1 MNSSGMKG
9 LSGIKGNFHVLFLE
23 EGGRV
28 IALLYSAKTLTSY
41 GLECLL
47 RPQGVQV
54 TEGKFLQSLCPL
66 WLKVTKI
73 RSFQALPNCTM
84 LLKIQSMM
92 WHIIWQLWFALPYNP
107 MAAFVRTDTFNVI
120 RFPQFPKGA
129 LDGAGGFSDLFC
141 QFCD

>member
-1 MNSSGMKG
+1 MRLSKSLVLRELKWCERLSGM
-9 LSGIKGNFHVLFLE
+9 KGNFHVLFLE
-23 EGGRV
+23 EG
-28 IALLYSAKTLTSY
+28 
-41 GLECLL
+41 
-47 RPQGVQV
+47 
-54 TEGKFLQSLCPL
+54 KFLQSL